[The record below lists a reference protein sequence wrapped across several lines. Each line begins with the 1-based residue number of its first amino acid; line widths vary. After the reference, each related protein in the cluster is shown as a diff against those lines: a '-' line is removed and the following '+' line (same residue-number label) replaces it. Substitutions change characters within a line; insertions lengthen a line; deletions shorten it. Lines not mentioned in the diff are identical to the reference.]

1 MIDQSSNQQ
10 SAYDRRGPNRADGDS
25 SDRSDGVGPA
35 RSYTGRLIVGSVV
48 LVGGALAIVAVLATH
63 RNAAAAKVTVALESN
78 VAAGPAVRTAIAGL
92 STNTSNI
99 PLIGEARPYA
109 TVTLYAKVSGYLRSV
124 NVDMGDRVKAG
135 EVLAVIESP
144 ETDRAFSAAQAD
156 YENKQVTADRVAKL
170 LDKKFVSPEEAD
182 QARTEAAVARERL
195 AGLQELRGYEELRAP
210 FTGTVTARFADP
222 GALMQ
227 NAASSQTSALP
238 VVTVAQTDS
247 LRVFVYLDQGDAVN
261 VRDGTPATIT
271 MAERPGVSVKAAVT
285 RMSGQLDSKTR
296 KMVAEV
302 DVSDRS
308 GVIVPGSFVQVDL
321 GLANTAKPQAP
332 VEALVVRNGKSYVG
346 VVDDSSRVHFHPVTI
361 AQNDGRMLT
370 FADGVQPGERLA
382 LSLGSAIA
390 DGALVR
396 VAKDST
402 AAGPPKATPKGS
414 QQ

>member
-1 MIDQSSNQQ
+1 MIDQTSNQQ
-10 SAYDRRGPNRADGDS
+10 SPYDRRGADRAAHDS
-25 SDRSDGVGPA
+25 SERSKGTAPA
-35 RSYTGRLIVGSVV
+35 RSYAGRLIVGSVV

-63 RNAAAAKVTVALESN
+63 RNAAAAKVAASLETS
-78 VAAGPAVRTAIAGL
+78 VAAGPAVRTALASL
-92 STNTSNI
+92 SPNTSKVQ
-99 PLIGEARPYA
+99 LIGEARPYA

-144 ETDRAFSAAQAD
+144 ETDRALSAAKAD

-195 AGLQELRGYEELRAP
+195 AGLEELRGYEEIRAP
-210 FTGTVTARFADP
+210 FNGTVTARFADP

-238 VVTVAQTDS
+238 VVTVAQNDS

-261 VRDGTPATIT
+261 VRNGTPAVIT
-271 MAERPGVSVKAAVT
+271 MAERPGVSVRASVT
-285 RMSGQLDSKTR
+285 RMSGQLDPKTR

-302 DVSDRS
+302 DVNDRN
-308 GVIVPGSFVQVDL
+308 GTIVPGSYVQVDL
-321 GLANTAKPQAP
+321 GLPSTAKPQAP
-332 VEALVVRNGKSYVG
+332 VEALVIRGGKSYVG
-346 VVDDSSRVHFHPVTI
+346 VIDASSHVHFRPVTV

-370 FADGVQPGERLA
+370 FADGVQAGERLA

-396 VAKDST
+396 IARDSAG
-402 AAGPPKATPKGS
+402 AAPAKGS
-414 QQ
+414 EK